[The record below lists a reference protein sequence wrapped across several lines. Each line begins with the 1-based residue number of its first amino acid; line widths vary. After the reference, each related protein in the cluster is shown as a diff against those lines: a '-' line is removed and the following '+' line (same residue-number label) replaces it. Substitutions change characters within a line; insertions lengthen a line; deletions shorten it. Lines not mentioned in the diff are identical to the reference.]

1 MILVKEY
8 IQTLSFPIFV
18 LYFRLKNFHKS
29 PTMSF
34 TSSSFLYLSF
44 LVSLLL
50 GTKTLLGEQSA
61 LLAANPVEVE
71 LVTNF
76 GTIVLRLSD
85 ETPLHRDN
93 FIKLVESKTYDSLL
107 FHRVIKE
114 FMIQGGDVKSKYA
127 DSIAALGSADLPYQ
141 IPAEIVPNL
150 FHKKGALAA
159 ARTNNPQRA
168 SSSTQFYIVQGK
180 IQNDSLLTYNE
191 GRINKMLARHYGT
204 NDPANKPLADS
215 VQVALTAKD
224 TATVQILNKCL
235 NLILDNYTQY
245 ETYRIPE
252 AHREVYKSIGGS
264 PHLDQNYTVFGE
276 VIQGLEVVDSIA
288 AVETGPRDR
297 PIAEVRII
305 SMRILPK
312 K

>member
-1 MILVKEY
+1 
-8 IQTLSFPIFV
+8 
-18 LYFRLKNFHKS
+18 
-29 PTMSF
+29 MSF
-34 TSSSFLYLSF
+34 TSSAFIYLSI
-44 LVSLLL
+44 LVSLFF
-50 GTKTLLGEQSA
+50 GTKTNSEKRSTFKTDG
-61 LLAANPVEVE
+61 PVEVE
-71 LVTNF
+71 MITNY
-76 GTIVLRLSD
+76 GTIILRLAD

-93 FIKLVESKTYDSLL
+93 FIKLVESGTYDSLL
-107 FHRVIKE
+107 FHRIIKE
-114 FMIQGGDVKSKYA
+114 FMIQGGDIKSKYA
-127 DSIAALGSADLPYQ
+127 DSVAALGSTDLPYQ

-180 IQNDSLLTYNE
+180 VQNDSLLTYNE
-191 GRINKMLARHYGT
+191 GRINKMLARHYGI

-215 VQVALTAKD
+215 IQVALTAKD
-224 TATVQILNKCL
+224 TATVQILNKRM

-245 ETYRIPE
+245 EKYSIPE
-252 AHREVYKSIGGS
+252 EHRAVYKTIGGS

-297 PIAEVRII
+297 PITEVRIL